1 MKTIFYTVAT
11 LLTVHTS
18 FAQETET
25 PKKDTTRMNFGKIEL
40 IVVEHPG
47 GDIEDGEVIDTVDA
61 SPSDEDAEKNEAHWA
76 GLDFGVGLLMNN
88 VYGTN
93 FESTPYW
100 ENDPAKSFN
109 FGLNLMEHKF
119 KIYKHYVGLTTGL
132 GFNFTQI
139 GLSNNYKLITTSD
152 SIYAEMDT
160 VYSYSKNKLKA
171 AYLQVPL
178 LLEFNTSTDDDRN
191 FYLAAGVV
199 GGVRLSSK
207 IKREGELDGKTFEEK
222 IKGQYAL
229 NSFKLD
235 ATVRLGYAD
244 WGAFATYSLIPLFE
258 TGKTVEVHPFT
269 VGLSHSF

>member
-11 LLTVHTS
+11 LLMVNLS
-18 FAQETET
+18 FAQET
-25 PKKDTTRMNFGKIEL
+25 PKGDTTRMNFGKMEL

-47 GDIEDGEVIDTVDA
+47 DVGNEEPSDTIDA
-61 SPSDEDAEKNEAHWA
+61 SPSDEEAEKNEAHWA
-76 GLDFGVGLLMNN
+76 GLDLGVSVLMNN
-88 VYGTN
+88 NYGTN
-93 FESTPYW
+93 FDNNPYW
-100 ENDPAKSFN
+100 ENDPAKSWN

-119 KIYKHYVGLTTGL
+119 KIYKQYVGLTTGL

-139 GLSNNYKLITTSD
+139 GFNNNYVLKTTTD
-152 SIYAEMDT
+152 SIYAEVDT
-160 VYSYSKNKLKA
+160 VYNYTKNKLRA

-178 LLEFNTSTDDDRN
+178 LLEFNTSTDDDKN

-199 GGVRLSSK
+199 GGVRIASK
-207 IKREGELDGKTFEEK
+207 IKREGDLNGKAFEENV
-222 IKGQYAL
+222 KGHYAL

-235 ATVRLGYAD
+235 ATVRLGYSD

-269 VGLSHSF
+269 VGLTHNF